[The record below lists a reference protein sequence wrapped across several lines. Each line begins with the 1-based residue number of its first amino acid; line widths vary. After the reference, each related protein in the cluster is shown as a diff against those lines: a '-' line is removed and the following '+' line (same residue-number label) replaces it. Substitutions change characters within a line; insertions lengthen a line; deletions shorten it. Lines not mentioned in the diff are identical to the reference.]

1 MKFFQNLI
9 ERVFT
14 HWQSTLFGLS
24 YAVIFYLMY
33 SKNISVKEGLE
44 LMAGILAF
52 KGIFL
57 NKDPDKVETK
67 SEVKNDGIIKPPTT

>member
-1 MKFFQNLI
+1 MKLLNNI
-9 ERVFT
+9 INRVLV

-24 YAVIFYLMY
+24 YAVIFFMMY
-33 SKNISVKEGLE
+33 HKNINVKEGLE

-57 NKDPDKVETK
+57 NKDPDKVVNK
-67 SEVKNDGIIKPPTT
+67 PDVKKIEP

>member
-1 MKFFQNLI
+1 MKLLNNI
-9 ERVFT
+9 INRVLV

-24 YAVIFYLMY
+24 YAVIFFMMY
-33 SKNISVKEGLE
+33 HKNINVKEGLE

-57 NKDPDKVETK
+57 NKDPDK
-67 SEVKNDGIIKPPTT
+67 SRQ